1 MSDAVAIPQ
10 VVIVGGGQAG
20 AQCALSLRQHGFTGA
35 ICIVGDETMPPYE
48 RPPLSKDYLKGAID
62 RDRLFMRPAEIYAAQ
77 NITLRLGETVTAVDR
92 AQHLVRLGNGDTL
105 AYSKL
110 VFATG
115 GRVRTLAVPGADLAG
130 IHYLRTI
137 AHVDE
142 YRDRLQPGARVVM
155 IGGGYIG
162 LEAAAAATV
171 RGCKATVIEAADR
184 VLARVA
190 APELSRFYEQ
200 VHRARGVDIY
210 TNETVTGFANGRDGL
225 QVKCGTVSHDAD
237 LVIVGIG
244 ITPNVEL
251 ARAAGLA
258 VDDGIVAD
266 DCTRTADSDIYAI
279 GDCSNHPSALYGD
292 RQRIE
297 SVPNALG
304 QGKACA
310 AAILGQPAPFTDVPW
325 FWSDQ
330 FDLKLQMNGVPR
342 ASDRVIIRG
351 DMAAHKFSACYL
363 RDGVLVACQ
372 AVNQA
377 RDFIQSKKLIAA
389 RARPDPVRLGDAAVA
404 LKDLE
409 A

>member
-1 MSDAVAIPQ
+1 MTGP

-20 AQCALSLRQHGFTGA
+20 AQCALSLRQLGFTGA
-35 ICIVGDETMPPYE
+35 VTIIGDEPVVPYE
-48 RPPLSKDYLKGAID
+48 RPPLSKDFLKGTAV

-77 NITLRLGETVTAVDR
+77 DITLRLGETVTSIDR
-92 AQHLVRLGNGDTL
+92 ASHTVRFGHGETIPYD
-105 AYSKL
+105 KL
-110 VFATG
+110 VLATG

-130 IHYLRTI
+130 IHYLRTL
-137 AHVDE
+137 AHVEE
-142 YRDRLQPGARVVM
+142 YRDRLTPGARVVM

-162 LEAAAAATV
+162 LEAAAAATA

-184 VLARVA
+184 VLPRVA

-200 VHRARGVDIY
+200 VHRGHGVAIY
-210 TNETVTGFANGRDGL
+210 TNETVTGFASEGGALR
-225 QVKCGTVSHDAD
+225 VKCEAASHAAD
-237 LVIVGIG
+237 LVIIGIG
-244 ITPNVEL
+244 ISPNVEL
-251 ARAAGLA
+251 AQAAGLA
-258 VDDGIVAD
+258 VDDGIVVD
-266 DCTRTADSDIYAI
+266 DCTRTADPDVYAI
-279 GDCSNHPSALYGD
+279 GDCSNHPSALYGG

-310 AAILGQPAPFTDVPW
+310 SAILGQPAPFTEVPW

-342 ASDRVIIRG
+342 AGDHVVIRG
-351 DMAAHKFSACYL
+351 DMASHKFSACYL

-372 AVNQA
+372 AVNLA
-377 RDFIQSKKLIAA
+377 KDFIQSKKLIAA
-389 RARPDPVRLGDAAVA
+389 RTRPDPTRLADPTVG

>member
-1 MSDAVAIPQ
+1 MTGS

-35 ICIVGDETMPPYE
+35 ISIIGDESVVPYE
-48 RPPLSKDYLKGAID
+48 RPPLSKGFLKGD
-62 RDRLFMRPAEIYAAQ
+62 VVLDRLFMRPAEIYAAQ
-77 NITLRLGETVTAVDR
+77 DITLRLGTTVTVLDR
-92 AQHLVRLGNGDTL
+92 TAHTVRLATGETIPYG
-105 AYSKL
+105 KL
-110 VFATG
+110 VLATG

-137 AHVDE
+137 AHVEE
-142 YRDRLQPGARVVM
+142 YRDLLEPGAQVVM

-162 LEAAAAATV
+162 LEAAAVATA
-171 RGCKATVIEAADR
+171 RGCRATVIEAADR

-190 APELSRFYEQ
+190 APEVSQFYEG
-200 VHRARGVDIY
+200 VHRTNGVAIH
-210 TNETVTGFANGRDGL
+210 TNETVTGFANDQGALR
-225 QVKCGTVSHDAD
+225 VMCGTASHDAD

-244 ITPNVEL
+244 ISPNVEL
-251 ARAAGLA
+251 AQAASLA
-258 VDDGIVAD
+258 VEDGIVVD
-266 DCTRTADSDIYAI
+266 DCTRTADPDVYAI
-279 GDCSNHPSALYGD
+279 GDCSNHPSALYGG

-310 AAILGQPAPFTDVPW
+310 AAILGQPAPFTEVPW

-330 FDLKLQMNGVPR
+330 YDLKLQMNGVPR
-342 ASDRVIIRG
+342 ASDQVVIRG
-351 DMAAHKFSACYL
+351 DMAAHKFSACYV
-363 RDGVLVACQ
+363 RDGILVACQ

-377 RDFIQSKKLIAA
+377 KDFIQSKKLIAA
-389 RARPDPVRLGDAAVA
+389 RARVDLAKLKDATIA

-409 A
+409 T